1 MVPLTSSRASA
12 SLLLFVFLV
21 KQGACV
27 QPECEF
33 QEFHELSSPV
43 ISSLKFR
50 VTGQLNTPY
59 ILQQDCDA
67 LKNVTQR
74 VETFLEGCTAD
85 NNEDLKKRIRGLR
98 LARDSLCG
106 SELEDDL
113 NLWQDCFDAKV
124 FAECKKN
131 VAERLRKLEQ
141 DGALDV
147 AGDHL
152 CRNES
157 LGFQCALKAGAG
169 CPEKVERA
177 RKAVENYINL
187 LMDVKTCRRPAE
199 YACEGDLFDHCYWM
213 VMSGAAARLPL
224 LPSDAETLSK
234 HCKAAKS
241 APTCTRNLQI
251 EQCPEERKKILG
263 TIEDGFRSIPDS
275 ICNEELPASVEEWNK
290 CLDLEALEKCMSEIP
305 RPNLTFVSEADVHV
319 HFCRDREE
327 KLKCELAAG
336 SNCPSSASV
345 AKKALYEL
353 HMLENTR
360 YNCTRPKIDGY
371 GGSGFST
378 TPAILV
384 TLSALCVAL
393 LPLKQTLLRDF
404 N

>member
-1 MVPLTSSRASA
+1 MALLTSSWATA
-12 SLLLFVFLV
+12 SLLFFVLLV
-21 KQGACV
+21 KQGAGV
-27 QPECEF
+27 QPECKL
-33 QEFHELSSPV
+33 QEFYNLYSSV
-43 ISSLKFR
+43 VGNLRFR
-50 VTGQLNTPY
+50 VTGTLNTPY
-59 ILQQDCDA
+59 ILQGDCDA

-74 VETFLEGCTAD
+74 VDTFLEGCTAD

-113 NLWQDCFDAKV
+113 NLWQDCFDANV

-131 VAERLRKLEQ
+131 VEERLRKLEQ
-141 DGALDV
+141 DGALEA
-147 AGDHL
+147 AGDFS

-169 CPEKVERA
+169 CPEKAERA

-213 VMSGAAARLPL
+213 VMSGPAARLPL

-234 HCKAAKS
+234 YCKAAKS

-290 CLDLEALEKCMSEIP
+290 CLDPEALVKCMSEIP

-353 HMLENTR
+353 RTLENTR